1 MTPEQIDEYLR
12 EPHLCDLATV
22 RPDGSPHVAPVW
34 HHYDGERLIILAE
47 DSAVKVRNIRHEP
60 RVAASIATHT
70 SPYKAAI
77 VNGVAELSYSNIYE
91 YVLAMAIN
99 YLGEEKGR
107 AYAEKVVPK
116 RTLSSSPSRRPR
128 SSAGRSTTSRRETR
142 PRLRFSRLP
151 VPYR

>member
-77 VNGVAELSYSNIYE
+77 VNGVAELSYSNIPE
-91 YVLAMAIN
+91 YVLKRWRSTTW
-99 YLGEEKGR
+99 EEKGR
-107 AYAEKVVPK
+107 AYAEKVVP
-116 RTLSSSPSRRPR
+116 
-128 SSAGRSTTSRRETR
+128 ETNFVVITIT
-142 PRLRFSRLP
+142 PTKIIGWKFED
-151 VPYR
+151 

>member
-1 MTPEQIDEYLR
+1 MTPEQIDEFLR

-47 DSAVKVRNIRHEP
+47 DTAVKVRNIRHDP

-77 VNGVAELSYSNIYE
+77 ANGVAELSYSNIPE
-91 YVLAMAIN
+91 YVEAMAIN
-99 YLGEEKGR
+99 YLGVEDGKV
-107 AYAEKVVPK
+107 YAESAVRDTNFVVITITPTK
-116 RTLSSSPSRRPR
+116 II
-128 SSAGRSTTSRRETR
+128 GWKFED
-142 PRLRFSRLP
+142 
-151 VPYR
+151 

>member
-34 HHYDGERLIILAE
+34 HHYDGERLIVLAE
-47 DSAVKVRNIRHEP
+47 DSAVKVRNIRHDP

-77 VNGVAELSYSNIYE
+77 VNGVAELSYSNIPE
-91 YVLAMAIN
+91 YVEAMAIN
-99 YLGEEKGR
+99 YLGVEDGK
-107 AYAEKVVPK
+107 AYAESAVRDTNFVVITITPTK
-116 RTLSSSPSRRPR
+116 II
-128 SSAGRSTTSRRETR
+128 GWKFED
-142 PRLRFSRLP
+142 
-151 VPYR
+151 

>member
-1 MTPEQIDEYLR
+1 MTPEQIDEFLR

-60 RVAASIATHT
+60 RVAASIATHS

-91 YVLAMAIN
+91 YVLAMATN
-99 YLGEEKGR
+99 YLGEEEGK
-107 AYAEKVVPK
+107 AYTEKVVPE
-116 RTLSSSPSRRPR
+116 TNFVVITITPSKII
-128 SSAGRSTTSRRETR
+128 AWNYDE
-142 PRLRFSRLP
+142 
-151 VPYR
+151 